1 MIDTYEYNERAAIK
15 EFDAGLPRWKAEAD
29 ARNEFAAAGRL
40 PFSGGNDARIP
51 TA

>member
-15 EFDAGLPRWKAEAD
+15 EFEAGLPRWKAEAD
-29 ARNEFAAAGRL
+29 ARDELASVGRL
-40 PFSGGNDARIP
+40 PFPERNHARLP